1 MKRISIQVSIR
12 SIVNFYNERSL
23 AKKYP
28 FQTYFSKYKILL
40 TISQN
45 THILYGIS
53 TFLFLLFSKTHCMKH
68 SCLVLICICL
78 LSTSGIQAQTQQKLN
93 IDQATVFLHGAELVS
108 SASFSL
114 VKGENDILFSN
125 VAGDVNSESITVNAT
140 NGVVVESA
148 TFQNNYL
155 ATEVLSPHA
164 KELKDSITLVV
175 ADSEMVHNKMM
186 ALTAQINVLWKNW
199 QVSGANT
206 GLQVAEESKL
216 LDMIGA
222 KMEGYLNQKS
232 KEEQRMKKMAEQIAK
247 LYNQLNEEQNKGY
260 QPGGQLLVK
269 FYAKEATNTAVNISY
284 VVPHA
289 GWSPTYDVWADDAH
303 SPIKLYYKANIY
315 QNSGVKWNNVRLTL
329 STGNPNEGVQAPTL
343 SPWYLAF
350 YSPAT
355 YGWSANNAPRAAAAF
370 EKSAVI
376 ADPVTNGS
384 TTKNEEQSS
393 INEYVSVDNT
403 GINTSFDID
412 LPYTIPSDGQQHL
425 VAIKKYE
432 LPATYRYFA
441 VPKLDKDA
449 FLQANITNWEDLNLL
464 PGQTN
469 IFYEGTYVG
478 QGTIDVRNVKDT
490 MTLSLGRD
498 KKIVVKR
505 ERNVK
510 LRSVKTI
517 GSNVRETFAYTITV
531 RNTRKE
537 SINLIIQDQ
546 LPVSN
551 DKDIVIEDADA
562 GNSEHD
568 ELTGMMK
575 WTLSLNAN
583 EAKDLTFGYTIKY
596 PKGKTVANLR

>member
-1 MKRISIQVSIR
+1 
-12 SIVNFYNERSL
+12 
-23 AKKYP
+23 
-28 FQTYFSKYKILL
+28 
-40 TISQN
+40 
-45 THILYGIS
+45 
-53 TFLFLLFSKTHCMKH
+53 MKH
-68 SCLVLICICL
+68 SCLILICICL
-78 LSTSGIQAQTQQKLN
+78 FSTNSILAQTQQKLN
-93 IDQATVFLHGAELVS
+93 IDQATVFLRGAELVS

-114 VKGENDILFSN
+114 SKGENEILFTN
-125 VAGDVNSESITVNAT
+125 VAGDVNSQSITVNAT

-155 ATEVLSPHA
+155 AAETLSPHA
-164 KELKDSITLVV
+164 RELKDSIALVA

-216 LDMIGA
+216 LDMLGA

-232 KEEQRMKKMAEQIAK
+232 KEEQLMKKMAEQIAK
-247 LYNQLNEEQNKGY
+247 LYNQLNEEQNRGY

-269 FYAKEATNTAVNISY
+269 FYAKEATNTAVNIRY

-289 GWSPTYDVWADDAH
+289 GWSPTYDVWAEDAH
-303 SPIKLYYKANIY
+303 SPIKLYYKANIH

-329 STGNPNEGVQAPTL
+329 STGNPDEGVQAPTL

-355 YGWSANNAPRAAAAF
+355 DSWSNNNAPRAMSAARAY
-370 EKSAVI
+370 EKPVVA
-376 ADPVTNGS
+376 ADATEVSGGLL
-384 TTKNEEQSS
+384 KEEQQSS
-393 INEYVSVDNT
+393 INEYVSVDNA
-403 GINTSFDID
+403 GVNTSFDID

-425 VAIKKYE
+425 IAIKKYE
-432 LPATYRYFA
+432 LPATYRYYA

-478 QGTIDVRNVKDT
+478 QVTVDVRNTKDT

-505 ERNVK
+505 ERNIK

-537 SINLIIQDQ
+537 SIALIVQDQ

-568 ELTGMMK
+568 EITGMMK